1 MAFCFHNN
9 RAYITKLCRD
19 EWEKGGRKGGA
30 FLNMVFVT
38 KSGKIC
44 YDLMN
49 ERRTLVGYAI
59 AKVKGVWKLVT
70 ASEAETAHMD
80 NLLKRI
86 FKNAAAASAAV

>member
-1 MAFCFHNN
+1 MGMCFYNN
-9 RAYITKLCRD
+9 LAYITKLCKE

-30 FLNMVFVT
+30 FLSKVFVT

-70 ASEAETAHMD
+70 ATEAEQAHLD
-80 NLLKRI
+80 NLVKRI
-86 FKNAAAASAAV
+86 FANAAAASAAV

>member
-1 MAFCFHNN
+1 MALCFHNN
-9 RAYITKLCRD
+9 RDYITKLCRA

-30 FLNMVFVT
+30 FLSKVFVT
-38 KSGKIC
+38 KGGKIC

-70 ASEAETAHMD
+70 AAEAETAHLD
-80 NLLKRI
+80 NLVKRI
-86 FKNAAAASAAV
+86 FANAAAASAAV